1 MQDSESR
8 DWRSEFT
15 SANLEAVL
23 AAIPQAIHNV
33 QDRSAR
39 AHTEYADPDGDQDVY
54 GIGMARGGPK
64 ELQALL
70 SKLSDYREERV
81 QGARRTLT
89 YLEGGLIFLQRVG
102 KKMPRN
108 HRRVRLNYLPDD
120 RRALFRRTSNKKYVE
135 PGLFDLP
142 EDDTADEAA
151 TLTDVLAVVGEARKT
166 PILFVPYYSSTPL
179 AVGTMFLAPA
189 RLNGHHLEFSDPQR
203 LEYVK
208 APSEGATTK
217 QAPRKA
223 GGFAGSERPKTDAK
237 LRPRPDGQKGNG

>member
-15 SANLEAVL
+15 PENLAAVR
-23 AAIPQAIHNV
+23 AAIPQAIQNV
-33 QDRSAR
+33 QERSAR

-70 SKLSDYREERV
+70 SKLPNYREERV
-81 QGARRTLT
+81 QGTRRTLT
-89 YLEGGLIFLQRVG
+89 YLEDGLIFLQRVG

-108 HRRVRLNYLPDD
+108 HRRLRLNYLPDD
-120 RRALFRRTSNKKYVE
+120 RRALFRRTSNKKYLE

-151 TLTDVLAVVGEARKT
+151 TLTDVLAVMGEARRT

-179 AVGTMFLAPA
+179 VVGTMFLAPA
-189 RLNGHHLEFSDPQR
+189 RLSGHHLEFSDPER

-208 APSEGATTK
+208 APAESEPKK
-217 QAPRKA
+217 QTLRKA

-237 LRPRPDGQKGNG
+237 LRPREGDEKGNG